1 MFMRLCLNPDHPHP
15 GDEIASTQVM
25 CAEPMCGFLLSGAI
39 INHCQILSLFASGP
53 IADLY
58 LAANVDGA
66 LGLPPRLALK
76 VLRAPTVEPVSQL
89 EQKLNQLLS
98 LRHQNINPL
107 LSAGRLASSTFLYF
121 LTPFA
126 EQGSLAYYAIG
137 SASLSPPAVAGIVRQ
152 IAEALSYAHERQ
164 IVHGRLKLENC
175 LVTAPGTAMV
185 SDFFYRLLKEPER
198 YATASTVSPEQFYGQ
213 AEVASDQYTLAL
225 LAYQLLVGQLPFT
238 ESGLRGRP
246 AFQEQAPM
254 RPVTQFRQDVSPLLN
269 QTLERALSR
278 QPQNRF
284 ASIIAFATDFQA
296 TLDSKVNTPGAS
308 FPRVVTLL
316 PSSMTPD
323 APVSPPLALSP
334 RSAISQPPTTGELP
348 YSLPGRLLPLC
359 VLPGHTSAVV
369 LLRWAPDGIHLA
381 SASTDRSINL
391 WTVQHRVGTP
401 LTTLTG
407 HSENVM
413 ALAWSP
419 DGSALVSGGADATIR
434 TWMPALSAL
443 QTAWWGHDGSVT
455 ALDWSPDGVW
465 IASAGSDRTIRLW
478 DSRGNAQN
486 MWQAHGRGGVTAL
499 AWSPDGRV
507 LASGGI
513 DHLIYIWDTA
523 NKKILATLEG
533 HSDEIRELVW
543 SPDGGLLAS
552 YAGKKDLRIG
562 LWSRSTFQ
570 LVALLGGHTREISG
584 LFWSSDSSWL
594 ASTAADATLRYWDTY
609 RRLGIPIGLPL
620 KLESPPLSMAGSP
633 ESGMIALSLPDMLI
647 QVMQMQSVS

>member
-1 MFMRLCLNPDHPHP
+1 MIMRLCLNPDHPHP
-15 GDEIASTQVM
+15 GDETASTQVM

-53 IADLY
+53 VADLY
-58 LAANVDGA
+58 LAANVDGS
-66 LGLPPRLALK
+66 LGFPPRLALK
-76 VLRAPTVEPVSQL
+76 VLRAPTVTPDSQL

-98 LRHQNINPL
+98 LRHQNIIPL
-107 LSAGRLASSTFLYF
+107 LSAGRLASTNLLYF

-137 SASLSPPAVAGIVRQ
+137 SASLSPPVIAGIVRQ
-152 IAEALSYAHERQ
+152 IAEALFYAHERQ

-175 LVTAPGTAMV
+175 LVPATSTPLV
-185 SDFFYRLLKEPER
+185 SDFFYCLLKEPER

-238 ESGLRGRP
+238 ESGQRARP
-246 AFQEQAPM
+246 GFQEQVLM
-254 RPVTQFRQDVSPLLN
+254 RPVTQFRRDVSPLLN

-278 QPQNRF
+278 QPQDRF

-296 TLDSKVNTPGAS
+296 ALDPKVNTPGGS

-316 PSSMTPD
+316 PSSSTPV
-323 APVSPPLALSP
+323 ASVSSPSSLSP
-334 RSAISQPPTTGELP
+334 ISQPPHPAELP

-359 VLPGHTSAVV
+359 VLPGHTSAVI

-413 ALAWSP
+413 ALGWAP
-419 DGSALVSGGADATIR
+419 DSSALVSGGADATIR
-434 TWMPALSAL
+434 IWMPALSAL

-455 ALDWSPDGVW
+455 ALDWSPDGAW

-507 LASGGI
+507 LASGGM
-513 DHLIYIWDTA
+513 DHLIHIWDTA
-523 NKKILATLEG
+523 NKKIVATLEG

-543 SPDGGLLAS
+543 SADGGLLAS
-552 YAGKKDLRIG
+552 YTGKKDLRIG
-562 LWSRSTFQ
+562 LWSGSSFQ
-570 LVALLGGHTREISG
+570 LVAMLGGHTREISG
-584 LFWSSDSSWL
+584 LFWASDSSWL
-594 ASTAADATLRYWDTY
+594 ASAAADATLRYWDTY
-609 RRLGIPIGLPL
+609 RRLGAPIGQPL

-633 ESGMIALSLPDMLI
+633 ESGIIALSLPDMLI
-647 QVMQMQSVS
+647 QIMQLSPV